1 MGGGQEKEQFS
12 WGSVFS
18 EITYIFNRRLYMK
31 NEYGSKRIHLYFQD
45 LI

>member
-18 EITYIFNRRLYMK
+18 EITHRSLIEDLYK
-31 NEYGSKRIHLYFQD
+31 E
-45 LI
+45 